1 MGIPAI
7 QMARIGSYIIKKK
20 LTGQKRYPLVL
31 MLEPLF
37 KCNLRCKG
45 CGKIDF
51 PPEVMDKML
60 SVEQCL
66 SAVEECGAPV
76 VSIPGGEPL
85 LHPDITA
92 IVKELTARKKFVYLC
107 TNALLAQKRI
117 EEFTPSNYL
126 TFNVH
131 LDGLR
136 DRHDQLTGRKGTFDN
151 AVDAIKQLVAKGF
164 RVTTNSTFFNDQDP
178 VEAAKLFD
186 LLTSLNVEGMTIS
199 AGFNYEKAS
208 DQDNFLEREN
218 TKKLFQAIF
227 AQSKGRGW
235 VFNHSSLY
243 LDFLVGNQDYQ
254 CSPWGNPT
262 YNIFGWQTPCYLL
275 DDGYMPTYKD
285 LMEKTDWDKY
295 GNGHDPRCSNCMVH
309 CGYEPTAV
317 DDSVR
322 NPFKLMFVK
331 PV

>member
-20 LTGQKRYPLVL
+20 ITGEKRYPLVL

-51 PPEVMDKML
+51 PPDVMKKML
-60 SVEQCL
+60 TVDQCI
-66 SAVEECGAPV
+66 AAAEECGAPV

-85 LHPDITA
+85 LHPDITT
-92 IVKELTARKKFVYLC
+92 IVRELTARKKFVYLC
-107 TNALLAQKRI
+107 TNALLVQKRI
-117 EEFTPSNYL
+117 DEFTPSNYL

-136 DRHDQLTGRKGTFDN
+136 DRHDYLTGRKGTFDN

-186 LLTSLNVEGMTIS
+186 LLSSLNVEGMTIS

-208 DQDNFLEREN
+208 DQDHFLEREN
-218 TKKLFQAIF
+218 TKKLFKAIF
-227 AQSKGRGW
+227 ALGKDKGW

-275 DDGYMPTYKD
+275 DDGYLPTYRE
-285 LMEKTDWDKY
+285 LMGKTDWEKY
-295 GNGHDPRCSNCMVH
+295 GNGRDPRCSNCMVH
-309 CGYEPTAV
+309 CGYEATAV

-322 NPFKLMFVK
+322 NPFKPLFVK